1 LRCSCEKVTL
11 KANAASLKLSDLN
24 WRGADDLI
32 GKEKLTMTKRVYS
45 LGVAILAVSLFPALA
60 LGAEDTL
67 TLPAGSNLNVRLTT
81 TLSTR
86 TNQNGD
92 PWMAQVVEPII
103 SGGEEVVPTGST
115 VEGQVTYVKSPG
127 RVKGVGEM
135 RLVAES
141 ITTTAGARYVISASL
156 EDAQGAEGAKVK
168 GEEGT
173 IKGPSSKKDDAV
185 KTGIGAGVGAGVGA
199 IAAGGTGAL
208 YGAGIGAGVGLIR
221 SLFKRGKDVV
231 LPRGTDMTFVISR
244 TTTAKRVTNPDSLT
258 AQ

>member
-1 LRCSCEKVTL
+1 
-11 KANAASLKLSDLN
+11 
-24 WRGADDLI
+24 
-32 GKEKLTMTKRVYS
+32 MTKRVYS
-45 LGVAILAVSLFPALA
+45 LGVTVLAVSLFPALA
-60 LGAEDTL
+60 LCAGDTL

-86 TNQNGD
+86 TNQSGD

-103 SGGEEVVPTGST
+103 GGGEEVVPTGST
-115 VEGQVTYVKSPG
+115 VEGRVTYVKQPG

-135 RLVAES
+135 RLIAES
-141 ITTTAGARYVISASL
+141 ITTVDGTRYVISASL

-185 KTGIGAGVGAGVGA
+185 KAGIGAGAGAGVGA
-199 IAAGGTGAL
+199 IAAGGSGAL
-208 YGAGIGAGVGLIR
+208 YGAGIGAGAMLVR
-221 SLFKRGKDVV
+221 SLFKRGKDII
-231 LPRGTDMTFVISR
+231 LPRGTDMTFAISR
-244 TTTAKRVTNPDSLT
+244 ATTAKRVVKTDSQT

>member
-1 LRCSCEKVTL
+1 LELSALNRPGTNDFIGREKV
-11 KANAASLKLSDLN
+11 
-24 WRGADDLI
+24 
-32 GKEKLTMTKRVYS
+32 TMTKRVYS
-45 LGVAILAVSLFPALA
+45 LGVAILAMSLFPALA
-60 LGAEDTL
+60 LGAGDTL

-86 TNQNGD
+86 TNQDGD

-115 VEGQVTYVKSPG
+115 VEGRVTYVKPPG

-135 RLVAES
+135 RLIAES
-141 ITTTAGARYVISASL
+141 ITTTEGTRYLISASL
-156 EDAQGAEGAKVK
+156 EEAQGAEGAKVK

-185 KTGIGAGVGAGVGA
+185 KAGIGAGVGAGVGA

-208 YGAGIGAGVGLIR
+208 YGAGIGAGAALIR

-244 TTTAKRVTNPDSLT
+244 TTTAKRVTNPDSQA